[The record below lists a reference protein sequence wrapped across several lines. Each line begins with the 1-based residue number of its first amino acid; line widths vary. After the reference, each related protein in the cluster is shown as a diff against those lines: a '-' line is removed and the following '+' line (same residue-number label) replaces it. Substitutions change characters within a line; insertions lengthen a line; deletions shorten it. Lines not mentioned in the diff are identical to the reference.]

1 MFFRKLWL
9 IHVRRFSDTYHQ
21 CVKCN
26 INRLSSEF
34 YAKPSNIRGIESC
47 CKYCRIKRQYERK
60 CTPNGFLRKLIHS
73 ARGNQKT
80 RYRKQNL
87 QAPDFVLNISLL
99 QDIYTKQNG
108 FGFYSHVPLT
118 LRPLSD
124 WQASLERLN
133 PDLDYTYDNV
143 VLEALEFNCRCQ
155 WSEKKVIQIPSLIY
169 ASSNITI
176 NDLNEA
182 KLRPK
187 KKSTRNRK
195 SLFEDNKYYCHHCHQ
210 WMSPD
215 QFYRYTNTMCK
226 SCDIRR
232 CLDYGNTLRGYMNR
246 MLHTSKNN
254 ARKKKSSGDDSRD
267 ECTLTLDNLF
277 ELLETQNFRCKY
289 SGIPM
294 TFTTNRDWRCSLERI
309 DNMKGYIKDN
319 VVLICF
325 EFNSTDAS
333 FGAKNYVFG
342 SAQWTREK
350 FVYFYKIRFEQSV

>member
-1 MFFRKLWL
+1 M
-9 IHVRRFSDTYHQ
+9 H
-21 CVKCN
+21 N
-26 INRLSSEF
+26 
-34 YAKPSNIRGIESC
+34 
-47 CKYCRIKRQYERK
+47 
-60 CTPNGFLRKLIHS
+60 
-73 ARGNQKT
+73 
-80 RYRKQNL
+80 
-87 QAPDFVLNISLL
+87 
-99 QDIYTKQNG
+99 KQNG
-108 FGFYSHVPLT
+108 VGFYSHVPLT
-118 LRPLSD
+118 FRPLSD

-143 VLEALEFNCRCQ
+143 VLEALEFNSPCQ
-155 WSEKKVIQIPSLIY
+155 WSQSKVMQIPSLIY

-182 KLRPK
+182 KLKPK
-187 KKSTRNRK
+187 KRSMPRK
-195 SLFEDNKYYCHHCHQ
+195 KLFKDNKYYCHNCHQ
-210 WMSPD
+210 WMSSD
-215 QFYRYTNTMCK
+215 EFYRQSNTRCK
-226 SCDIRR
+226 SCYIQR
-232 CLDYGNTLRGYMNR
+232 CFHYANTLRGYMIN
-246 MLHTSKNN
+246 LLNN
-254 ARKKKSSGDDSRD
+254 ARKNTRKKKSFDDDSRD
-267 ECTLTLDNLF
+267 ECKLTLDNLF